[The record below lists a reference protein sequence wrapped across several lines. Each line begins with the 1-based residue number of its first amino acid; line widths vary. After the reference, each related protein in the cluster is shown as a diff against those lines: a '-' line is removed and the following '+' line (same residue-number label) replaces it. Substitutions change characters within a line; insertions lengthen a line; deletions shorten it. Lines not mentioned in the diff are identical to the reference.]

1 MRYLV
6 GPKGQVVI
14 AKDIREQLG
23 VKPGWQT
30 LQRLVD
36 DHLEVYFIPPEH
48 SATLKGILAEHSEVR
63 VPPGEEWENARA
75 AAWNKGIAQK
85 AGTETR
91 LP

>member
-6 GPKGQVVI
+6 GSKGQVVI

-23 VKPGWQT
+23 VNPGWQT

-48 SATLKGILAEHSEVR
+48 SDSLKGILADHSEVR
-63 VPPGEEWENARA
+63 VPLGEEWEQARA
-75 AAWNKGIAQK
+75 AAWNKAASQK

>member
-14 AKDIREQLG
+14 AKDIRQQLG

-48 SATLKGILAEHSEVR
+48 SAFKCENPNEWATKWQKVGLVEEVLREHLRNFLE
-63 VPPGEEWENARA
+63 A
-75 AAWNKGIAQK
+75 AAPEDLGS
-85 AGTETR
+85 
-91 LP
+91 

>member
-48 SATLKGILAEHSEVR
+48 NASLKGKLAEYSEVR
-63 VPPGEEWENARA
+63 VPLGEEWQKARTS
-75 AAWNKGIAQK
+75 AWNKAAAQK
-85 AGTETR
+85 AGTGTL